1 MARKPKTAS
10 RALALLLA
18 AIMTVGSFQTTAYAA
33 DYGNGGSLVSASA
46 LIDDPVSGVT
56 GSGWDNIG
64 LGNSDTPSETPSEDD
79 EEPETP
85 PSEDGETP
93 DGEQPG
99 DGDSEIPSDE
109 NGSEDDEND
118 ENTEDPDPQ
127 PGDGE
132 QSDDEIPPEEE
143 EQDPNGSNSVDA
155 GDLEG
160 VDDSVP
166 GETPVDGV
174 INGTELSWAVNLDA
188 VARAQN
194 SMITPFAAGDEGGGT
209 VEFTPYS
216 WGESDGDGQNSIW
229 MGSIRW
235 WLVFCRCLSYN
246 V

>member
-99 DGDSEIPSDE
+99 DGDSEIP
-109 NGSEDDEND
+109 
-118 ENTEDPDPQ
+118 
-127 PGDGE
+127 
-132 QSDDEIPPEEE
+132 
-143 EQDPNGSNSVDA
+143 V
-155 GDLEG
+155 
-160 VDDSVP
+160 
-166 GETPVDGV
+166 
-174 INGTELSWAVNLDA
+174 
-188 VARAQN
+188 R
-194 SMITPFAAGDEGGGT
+194 
-209 VEFTPYS
+209 
-216 WGESDGDGQNSIW
+216 
-229 MGSIRW
+229 
-235 WLVFCRCLSYN
+235 
-246 V
+246 